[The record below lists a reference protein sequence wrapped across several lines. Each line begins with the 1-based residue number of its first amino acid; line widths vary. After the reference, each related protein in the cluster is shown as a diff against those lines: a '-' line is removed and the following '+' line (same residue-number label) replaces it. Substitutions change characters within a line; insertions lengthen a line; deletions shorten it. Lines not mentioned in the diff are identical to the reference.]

1 MGRLRETFLTLIWF
15 AAIGAACGQTK
26 ANPFS
31 LAISTDRDPI
41 KLGSDVDLR
50 IAMTNL
56 STHDVDCSSVYA
68 GAYDLR
74 FQIDVRDEAGQ
85 SVKQHHPH
93 PERFPLSLQM
103 CTLSPGKTI
112 THESR
117 ISWQHDFSR
126 PGTYEIQASRNN
138 SSDKGEDSISSN
150 KITITVTP

>member
-1 MGRLRETFLTLIWF
+1 MGKLRGTILVLISF

-31 LAISTDRDPI
+31 LTISTSRESV

-50 IAMTNL
+50 ITMTNL

-68 GAYDLR
+68 GGYDVR
-74 FQIDVRDEAGQ
+74 FQIDVRDETGK
-85 SVKQHHPH
+85 SVKQRHPH

-103 CTLSPGKTI
+103 CFLGPGKTI

-126 PGTYEIQASRNN
+126 PGTYEILVSRNN
-138 SSDKGEDSISSN
+138 SSDKSEESIFSN